1 MSSKDDI
8 RLALNLKN
16 LRRHDPAIR
25 EIEAS
30 TSYASVY
37 ENRGEGWVKT
47 GVEGPMFLFTRS
59 TTPSSGFFVLNRQGL
74 EYVQEFLT
82 ADSEVRVEGEFILFE
97 GGKDVDRATG
107 IWVFEEKE
115 RVELCKRME
124 GLRQKSA
131 TDPHATL
138 ASPFPAAAVLPSSP
152 QRVQPNGPQ
161 SISLDALFASA
172 SPASSP
178 AVTPG
183 VAPGAPRGAAGTLPN
198 PLDALF
204 ASASTSAAPSPA
216 GSMRVQQPPQ
226 HAGGA
231 MPVALEQLFASASP
245 VPQAARLPQQQQG
258 QQQPQAK
265 GGMAL
270 LDSIFASAKQSPQP
284 APAQP
289 PSSFPAAS
297 PYNTPQP
304 APSSLP
310 HPSQPT
316 AHSPLP
322 GTGSRTLP
330 PVSPAAASASAG
342 DARQALMS
350 MIGLSSASPSASAAS
365 AAPPSPAQPLQANPA
380 VNGDLVSAASLP
392 APRTASYPAAFTLDG
407 AAKGEEKKAEGKKE
421 KALPNFKPPVLSHDI
436 FDMMPLPGQKKAE
449 AKAKPEKAV
458 PPPAAPAPA
467 EEPAPVEPAA
477 PEPAVEAETAVET
490 EVAQPMKQELEQ
502 QPDQTESAVAV
513 DESQAVEEAVAP
525 LSVEP
530 PASISEKVQA
540 SEAHESARV
549 AAAAPGEE
557 VTALP
562 SVPLPPPAASSPALS
577 STSTPRKAA
586 DSPVPVPAAL
596 LLSKAELL
604 GAVDGQAKDKALGM
618 EQAEEPMSKEEFVR
632 RVVEMVQKPSFAM
645 QLYGRYLERWEEAQE

>member
-270 LDSIFASAKQSPQP
+270 LDSIFASAK
-284 APAQP
+284 
-289 PSSFPAAS
+289 
-297 PYNTPQP
+297 
-304 APSSLP
+304 
-310 HPSQPT
+310 QPT